1 MKRVLTILL
10 LLVVGA
16 LSWQL
21 YQLYRQSKVLNE
33 TLGEV
38 ENKVMM
44 FNEENLQFQADL
56 EYFSN
61 PENLE
66 KELRGRFNYKKPDE
80 KLIILVPAKND
91 N

>member
-10 LLVVGA
+10 LLVVVA

-21 YQLYRQSKVLNE
+21 YQLYRQSRELSVVLGDV
-33 TLGEV
+33 T
-38 ENKVMM
+38 NKAEE
-44 FNEENLQFQADL
+44 FKEENLSFQADL

-66 KELRGRFNYKKPDE
+66 KELRGRFNYKKPGE
-80 KLIILVPAKND
+80 KLIILVPPRSE
-91 N
+91 